1 MSDFLKMLERFNR
14 EGRKEAARRAREAKG
29 GLRLTIVQ
37 SALHWEDAAANRRM
51 FTKKLAPMKGCT
63 DLIVL
68 PEMFTTGFS
77 MRSRELAET
86 MKGAT
91 VQWMRKQAKALDTAI
106 YGSAIIK
113 EEGKYY
119 NRGLF
124 VKPDGEVETYD
135 KRHRFS
141 FAKEHEHYD
150 HCGTKWPNVVEWRGW
165 RILLQ
170 ICYDLRF
177 PVFSRNVNGDARY
190 DLALYVAN
198 WPEVRRH
205 PWSTLLLAR
214 AIENQCYLAGVNR
227 VGKDGN
233 DLPYS
238 GDSVIVDPKGEVI
251 ARVEPSRE
259 GLETI
264 RLDWKA
270 LTDFRAKFPVLSD
283 ADHFR
288 LF

>member
-1 MSDFLKMLERFNR
+1 MSGLMERLERYR
-14 EGRKEAARRAREAKG
+14 LQEEKAEAKRVRKAKK

-37 SALHWEDAAANRRM
+37 SELHWEDAAANRRM
-51 FTKKLAPMKGCT
+51 FTKKLVPLKGRT

-91 VQWMRKQAKALDTAI
+91 VQWMREQAKALDAAI

-113 EEGKYY
+113 EKGKYY

-135 KRHRFS
+135 KRHLFR
-141 FAKEHEHYD
+141 FAKENDHYTRGGD
-150 HCGTKWPNVVEWRGW
+150 GNVVECRGW

-170 ICYDLRF
+170 ICFDLRF
-177 PVFSRNVNGDARY
+177 PVFSRNDTQPPY

-205 PWSTLLLAR
+205 PWNTLLLAR
-214 AIENQCYLAGVNR
+214 AIENQCYVAGVNR

-233 DLPYS
+233 GLPFS
-238 GDSVIVDPKGEVI
+238 GDSVVVDPKGEVI
-251 ARVEPSRE
+251 SRVEPSQE

-270 LTDFRAKFPVLSD
+270 LAEFRAKFPVLVD
-283 ADHFR
+283 ADMFVIR
-288 LF
+288 D